1 MTRNSAHKTAVQ
13 ELKPSPQPRLHQ
25 RAREL
30 QAYGAVLPALPLE
43 LEEAVRLEMTEQ
55 LNLVLADT
63 MTIRDLYKKA
73 HWQLSGPTF
82 YSLHLLFDKHYEEQL
97 ELVDKIAERVQML
110 GGVSIAMAPDV
121 AENTRIERPP
131 RGREE
136 TPVLISRLIEAHR
149 VVLENVRPLAKRASD
164 LGDDGTNDLLVSD
177 LIRTTEMQLWFLREH
192 LVDVPLIE
200 SIG

>member
-1 MTRNSAHKTAVQ
+1 MTRNSTHKTAVR
-13 ELKPSPQPRLHQ
+13 EFRPSPQPRIHQ

-30 QAYGAVLPALPLE
+30 QAYGTVLPALPLD
-43 LEEAVRLEMTEQ
+43 LEESVRLEMAEQ
-55 LNLVLADT
+55 LNLLLADT

-97 ELVDKIAERVQML
+97 ELVDAIAERVQML

-121 AENTRIERPP
+121 AENTRIERAP

-136 TPVLISRLIEAHR
+136 TPVLISRLIEAHQ
-149 VVLENVRPLAKRASD
+149 VVLENVRPLAKRASE
-164 LGDDGTNDLLVSD
+164 LGDDGTNDLIVSEV
-177 LIRTTEMQLWFLREH
+177 IRTTEMQMWFLREH
-192 LVDVPLIE
+192 LVNVPLVNAV
-200 SIG
+200 

>member
-1 MTRNSAHKTAVQ
+1 MSRNSAHKTAVH
-13 ELKPSPQPRLHQ
+13 ELRPSPHPRIHQ

-30 QAYGAVLPALPLE
+30 QAYGTVLPALPLE

-55 LNLVLADT
+55 LNLLLADT
-63 MTIRDLYKKA
+63 MTLRDLYKKA

-97 ELVDKIAERVQML
+97 ELVDEIAERVQML

-121 AENTRIERPP
+121 AESTRIERAP

-136 TPVLISRLIEAHR
+136 TPVLISRLIEAHQ
-149 VVLENVRPLAKRASD
+149 VVLANVRPLAKRASD
-164 LGDDGTNDLLVSD
+164 LGDDGTNDLLVSEV
-177 LIRTTEMQLWFLREH
+177 IRHTEMQMWFLREH
-192 LVDVPLIE
+192 LVNVPLVE
-200 SIG
+200 AV